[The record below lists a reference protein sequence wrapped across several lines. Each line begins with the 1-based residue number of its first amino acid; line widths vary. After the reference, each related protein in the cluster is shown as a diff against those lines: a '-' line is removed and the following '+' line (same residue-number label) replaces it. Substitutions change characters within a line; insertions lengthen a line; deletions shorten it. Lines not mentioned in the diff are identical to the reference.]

1 MPDWCVRLG
10 LALAVW
16 AVAAPPA
23 LAAGPA
29 AATRPDETAG
39 SHHEQGRRQF
49 GQGRYE
55 GAIASYRKAYE
66 LKVDAS
72 YLLDIAEAYRAL
84 DVPERAVFFYNRY
97 LSTHPNPPNRFEVEA
112 EVARLK
118 RRLPPEAVIAPAA
131 PRPRPSPWTPPP
143 SPGPRRGDRD
153 PRAPPVRTWTWAWRP
168 ARCVTT
174 SDRWWGAGGSGR
186 PSAPWRPPA
195 PPLPSCRPAAETTRS
210 RTPSSATPSCSDSCA
225 AGSSFSTPGACW
237 GCCWRWWPARATRTP
252 SCWCTPT

>member
-1 MPDWCVRLG
+1 LPDWCVRLG
-10 LALAVW
+10 LALALW

-29 AATRPDETAG
+29 SATRPDETAR

-49 GQGRYE
+49 GQGQYE

-66 LKVDAS
+66 LKADPS

-97 LSTHPNPPNRFEVEA
+97 LSAHPNPPNRFEVEA

-131 PRPRPSPWTPPP
+131 PA
-143 SPGPRRGDRD
+143 
-153 PRAPPVRTWTWAWRP
+153 APAV
-168 ARCVTT
+168 VL
-174 SDRWWGAGGSGR
+174 D
-186 PSAPWRPPA
+186 
-195 PPLPSCRPAAETTRS
+195 PAAEPRPAPGGPRSVGTTGSNLDLGLAARPV
-210 RTPSSATPSCSDSCA
+210 RDDQRPLVGRWWFWTAIGALAA
-225 AGSSFSTPGACW
+225 AGATVAILSASSGDDEI
-237 GCCWRWWPARATRTP
+237 
-252 SCWCTPT
+252 PTTQLGHAKLF